1 MDRKERRLLGLQ
13 QGTQWDRKFLGK
25 MKEFE
30 SEEEKKFEKKHLKA
44 YLKGFEKFTYGYIQ
58 QRNPITG
65 LMETVPAW
73 HEVQQ
78 ELIKL

>member
-30 SEEEKKFEKKHLKA
+30 SDEEKKFEKKHLKA
-44 YLKGFEKFTYGYIQ
+44 YLKGFEKFTYGYVH